1 MRWAIAVSA
10 FKCHQGEMI
19 MKTLMSALVAVA
31 VLARAATSAGAAV
44 RNSEHT
50 ANPYHAGQPSD
61 GLAGQSVC
69 KEEAFEADPSG
80 QYAGY
85 PCWARKAFA
94 PRR

>member
-1 MRWAIAVSA
+1 
-10 FKCHQGEMI
+10 
-19 MKTLMSALVAVA
+19 MKPVISALVATA
-31 VLARAATSAGAAV
+31 VLAATGAPAIADA
-44 RNSEHT
+44 RNSERSAHPHY
-50 ANPYHAGQPSD
+50 AAQPSD
-61 GLAGQSVC
+61 GLSEQQVC

>member
-1 MRWAIAVSA
+1 
-10 FKCHQGEMI
+10 MI
-19 MKTLMSALVAVA
+19 MKTLMSALVAAA
-31 VLARAATSAGAAV
+31 VLAGTAPPASAAV

-50 ANPYHAGQPSD
+50 ANPYYAAQPSY
-61 GLAGQSVC
+61 GLTEQVC